1 MSRRPRLIAHAEA
14 KKKEIEYTELIQP
27 IEMTVADNTTLVFSV
42 SQRNEDESPRLDI
55 RTHIKSERYTG
66 PTKKG
71 INFDIENIEEFR
83 GILASID
90 EQLEKLGK

>member
-1 MSRRPRLIAHAEA
+1 MSRRPRLIAHAEP
-14 KKKEIEYTELIQP
+14 KKKEVEYTELIQP
-27 IEMTVADNTTLVFSV
+27 IEMTIAENATLVFSV
-42 SQRNEDESPRLDI
+42 SQRSEDESPRLDI
-55 RTHIKSERYTG
+55 RTHLKSERYTG